1 MSKFSDSKLDWF
13 NQSSLFGRFVAYTHL
28 KTLQRWAPPARCS
41 PALSRPLSLADES
54 AAIDSFNDQLLQ
66 SGEDGMVPIGAVE
79 TVVSVRSTSDQS
91 SRAQRP

>member
-13 NQSSLFGRFVAYTHL
+13 NQSSLFRRFVAYTHL

-41 PALSRPLSLADES
+41 PALSRADES

-91 SRAQRP
+91 RRAQRP